1 VSVGRFFTALHAE
14 MPGAR
19 LQMPSADHLI
29 PFAVGTLLLA
39 AFPGSTLLYI
49 ASQTLARG
57 RSAGLM
63 AALGLHLGGYAHVLA
78 ATFGLSAIFRHVPEL
93 YLAVKIA
100 GAL

>member
-1 VSVGRFFTALHAE
+1 
-14 MPGAR
+14 
-19 LQMPSADHLI
+19 
-29 PFAVGTLLLA
+29 
-39 AFPGSTLLYI
+39 
-49 ASQTLARG
+49 
-57 RSAGLM
+57 LM